1 MTSRTRSIGSRV
13 RGEPLPFSAET
24 IGRSIKE
31 VGLLTRQ
38 LGKAAKGLGMDLA
51 TMACVHEFELV
62 WVYE

>member
-1 MTSRTRSIGSRV
+1 V